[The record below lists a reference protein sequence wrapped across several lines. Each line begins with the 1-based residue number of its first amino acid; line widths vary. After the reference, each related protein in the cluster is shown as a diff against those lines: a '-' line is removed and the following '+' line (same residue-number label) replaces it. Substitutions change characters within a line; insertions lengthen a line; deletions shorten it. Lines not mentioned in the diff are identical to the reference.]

1 MECESKMHINGNGSS
16 QSWWH
21 QLPELHWWAASL
33 ALPIWISAAAMFL
46 SVPVHYVTQNSPLE
60 YFIFLLGRSMPER
73 GNLQVAPPTSNQRE
87 LVEKWLQLS
96 VAANGIMLRD
106 AEYCCL
112 RSPARWSLSFLVRNI
127 HLSARV
133 IQNLRNGDRTEIK
146 RYLLGIC

>member
-21 QLPELHWWAASL
+21 QLPELHRWAASL
-33 ALPIWISAAAMFL
+33 ALPTWISAAAMFL

-60 YFIFLLGRSMPER
+60 YFFFLLGWSMPKG
-73 GNLQVAPPTSNQRE
+73 GNLQVTPPTGNHWE
-87 LVEKWLQLS
+87 LVEKWLQLL

-106 AEYCCL
+106 VEHCCL
-112 RSPARWSLSFLVRNI
+112 RCPAKWSLSCLVRNM

-146 RYLLGIC
+146 RCLLGVC